1 MLEPTAMETTTRV
14 EALASSEALDELQAQ
29 HNGAAA
35 EAAAVTIQRL
45 FRARHAKTQL
55 RALLA
60 SVFERF
66 YDETSGRYYYHNKR
80 TGETT
85 WEKPRLLQRG
95 GSDVAVAGVYK
106 QDESQEL
113 TVQDVEATGDQ
124 AGQQVEDAD
133 DGEEQDDDEDEEDE
147 GEEDEEEEEQE
158 EQEERDALGYTA
170 QERELAKRQFERV
183 DADKSG
189 SISAK
194 ELHKLLTS
202 LGEQLTL
209 QNVQQLI
216 QQVDANANGEVE
228 FDEFLVILRTQQA
241 RNPYA
246 ASLELALL
254 FGPSE
259 LEKLKRQFIKLDLD
273 GSGFIDEHEIQA
285 LIKKLGRSVA
295 DYDLRAMLREVDADG
310 SGAIGFNEFLQIVAT
325 MMKDDGKGGG
335 SLSGFAKLLTLG
347 IAQGALNELNDAM
360 KASRKALYEWWNA
373 DRIAEQ
379 KRLEAKRERRRRQE
393 EERRRQLEL
402 DRAAF
407 AEEEAKRAAEK
418 AAREA
423 KVDGLVHEVLFAG
436 DGLNFPSV
444 GQYARVHYAGS
455 FEHSGEVFES
465 TRKRGGALEFCVGA
479 GHVIRGFDL
488 ALQRMSVGETARVT
502 MAPMLAYGVRGRPPK
517 IPPNATLVFK
527 IELISIK
534 ERRPRWGDDNNVE
547 ADNE

>member
-1 MLEPTAMETTTRV
+1 MSESTHVQP
-14 EALASSEALDELQAQ
+14 LASSEAIDEVQARR
-29 HNGAAA
+29 A
-35 EAAAVTIQRL
+35 AAAVTIQRL
-45 FRARHAKTQL
+45 FRARHAKMQL
-55 RALLA
+55 RALLG

-66 YDETSGRYYYHNKR
+66 FDESSGQYYYHNKR

-95 GSDVAVAGVYK
+95 GSDIAVAGVYK
-106 QDESQEL
+106 EDTVAQEPMALQDLE
-113 TVQDVEATGDQ
+113 T
-124 AGQQVEDAD
+124 AD
-133 DGEEQDDDEDEEDE
+133 DPGDAQGGEEVEDEDEEDE
-147 GEEDEEEEEQE
+147 GEEEEEEEE
-158 EQEERDALGYTA
+158 EGEEDEEAEEGEEEEERDALGYTT
-170 QERELAKRQFERV
+170 QERELAKRQFDRV

-194 ELHKLLTS
+194 ELLKLLTS

-209 QNVQQLI
+209 KNVEEMI
-216 QQVDANANGEVE
+216 RQVDRNSNGEVE
-228 FDEFLVILRTQQA
+228 FEEFLAILRQQQA

-259 LEKLKRQFIKLDLD
+259 LDKLKRQFIKLDLD

-285 LIKKLGRSVA
+285 LIKKLGRSVGE
-295 DYDLRAMLREVDADG
+295 YDLRAMLQEVDADG
-310 SGAIGFNEFLQIVAT
+310 SGSIGFNEFLQIVAT
-325 MMKDDGKGGG
+325 MMKDDGKGGA
-335 SLSGFAKLLTLG
+335 LSGFATLLNLG

-407 AEEEAKRAAEK
+407 AEEQAKLAAEK

-436 DGLNFPSV
+436 DGLNYASV
-444 GQYARVHYAGS
+444 GQYARVHYAGM
-455 FEHSGEVFES
+455 FEHNGEVFES
-465 TRKRGGALEFCVGA
+465 TRRRGGALEFCVGA
-479 GHVIRGFDL
+479 GHVIKGFDL

-502 MAPMLAYGVRGRPPK
+502 MAPVLAYGVKGRPPK

-534 ERRPRWGDDNNVE
+534 EKLRRWGNNNDNDE
-547 ADNE
+547 